1 MSLPVP
7 ARIPSA
13 SVSSVASSAT
23 VVTLAAANEFRTQLT
38 IFNDSTAA
46 LYVKLGSAGSTSS
59 FSIKMG
65 AGSYFELAGGS
76 TVYTG
81 VVTGLWDAVN
91 GACLVTEY

>member
-13 SVSSVASSAT
+13 SVSNVASSAT
-23 VVTLAAANEFRTQLT
+23 VVTLAAANETRTQLT

-46 LYVKLGSAGSTSS
+46 MFVKLGSGASATSY
-59 FSIKMG
+59 SIKMG

-81 VVTGLWDAVN
+81 VVTCLWDAVN
-91 GACLVTEY
+91 GAARVTEY

>member
-13 SVSSVASSAT
+13 SVSNVASSAT
-23 VVTLAAANEFRTQLT
+23 VVTLAAANDSRTQLT
-38 IFNDSTAA
+38 IFNDSTSA

-59 FSIKMG
+59 FSIKMS
-65 AGSYFELAGGS
+65 AGSYYELAGGS

-81 VVTGLWDAVN
+81 VVTGLWDSVN
-91 GACLVTEY
+91 GAARVTEY